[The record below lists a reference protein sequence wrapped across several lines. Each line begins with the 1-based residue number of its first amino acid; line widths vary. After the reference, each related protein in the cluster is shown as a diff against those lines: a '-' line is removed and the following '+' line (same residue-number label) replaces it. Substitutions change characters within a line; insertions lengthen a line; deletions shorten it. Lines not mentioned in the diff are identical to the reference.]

1 MDLHLGADQKP
12 TKTCSVCGLDKVVPD
27 DFTRDSRNKDGLVA
41 ACKSCES
48 KRVCNWQSSDPTKYL
63 RFKRNT
69 NYNVDFNALWE
80 KQGGLCLMCGKPMLP
95 RGQKP
100 MSVTIDHDQNCCPG
114 YGSCGK
120 CVRGLI
126 HNRCNRVLGNAKDD
140 VELLTS
146 AITYLNRWRDG
157 FQ

>member
-1 MDLHLGADQKP
+1 VIDHLQQESKS
-12 TKTCSVCGLDKVVPD
+12 TKTCSVCGLDKFVPN
-27 DFTRDSRNKDGLVA
+27 DFTRDSRNRDGLVA

-48 KRVCNWQSSDPTKYL
+48 KRVCDWQADNPEQHL
-63 RFKRNT
+63 GKRRHAA
-69 NYNVDFNALWE
+69 YHVDFNALWE
-80 KQGGLCLMCGKPMLP
+80 KQEGKCAMCGTLMLP
-95 RGQKP
+95 RGQSP

-140 VELLTS
+140 VPLLKA
-146 AITYLNRWRDG
+146 AIAYLERWRDG
-157 FQ
+157 LQ